1 MNELRCSVDSVLY
14 LYKLCNYD
22 ETKALKK
29 FLIHLR
35 NNGIM
40 EMDRPPACYFASVQD
55 GKQEIYLEWP
65 YQFIEAEKLIHIR
78 SVRI

>member
-14 LYKLCNYD
+14 PDKLCNYD
-22 ETKALKK
+22 ETKALRGSV
-29 FLIHLR
+29 LIHLR

-65 YQFIEAEKLIHIR
+65 NA
-78 SVRI
+78 SS